1 MSFKKADILLIAAL
15 ILLAVFAFAF
25 PFLNSASGSEAVIRL
40 NNEEI
45 HRLNLNEN
53 TQIDLGTNLI
63 KIEKGEVFVE
73 SATCPDKVCVHHSP
87 IKNKGDAIICVPNG
101 VVVEVE

>member
-1 MSFKKADILLIAAL
+1 MCFKKADIILIAAL
-15 ILLAVFAFAF
+15 VILAVFATLF
-25 PFLNSASGSEAVIRL
+25 PFLNSASGSEAVVLL

-45 HRLNLNEN
+45 HRLPLNKN

-63 KIEKGEVFVE
+63 KVENGEVYIE
-73 SATCPDKVCVHHSP
+73 TATCPDKVCVHHAP